1 MRAGVPL
8 TAAVLA
14 VWYQTGC
21 SSFERI
27 GKRQKIEGRFQRDQD
42 WYQKEDRKC
51 WKNG

>member
-14 VWYQTGC
+14 VWYQIEC

-27 GKRQKIEGRFQRDQD
+27 GKRQRIEGRFQRDLN
-42 WYQKEDRKC
+42 WYRKEDRKC
-51 WKNG
+51 